1 MSEQAG
7 ARSCQHGGVRGIPDT
22 VLVAP
27 DAFGDTLSS
36 YDVASA
42 LAAGLAAGG
51 WKVDLCPLVAGGA
64 GVLQAV
70 DFDRRMRAARAV
82 VTGDARLDLGSLRGR
97 AISEVATRARQAG
110 VPCHAVVAH
119 RELDAFG
126 LRILDLQAV
135 LQASTTSEIKAAGIR
150 LAAVL

>member
-1 MSEQAG
+1 M
-7 ARSCQHGGVRGIPDT
+7 RGIPDT

-27 DAFGDTLSS
+27 EAFGDALSS
-36 YDVASA
+36 FEVASA

-51 WKVDLCPLVAGGA
+51 WKVDLCPLAAGGA

-70 DFDRRMRAARAV
+70 DFDRRLQASRAV
-82 VTGDARLDLGSLRGR
+82 VTGEATLDQGSLRGK

-110 VPCHAVVAH
+110 VPCHAVVA
-119 RELDAFG
+119 RRKLDAFG

-135 LQASTTSEIKAAGIR
+135 LQASSASEIEAAGTR
-150 LAAVL
+150 LAALL